1 MQSIS
6 LLIKRN
12 EYIMIEVRL
21 FATFREGREK
31 IYYMDAEKIKRA
43 SDALDI
49 LEIPQEEVAI
59 CLINGRHSSIDKE
72 VQNGDILAV
81 FPPVGGG

>member
-1 MQSIS
+1 
-6 LLIKRN
+6 
-12 EYIMIEVRL
+12 MIEIRL

-31 IYYMDAEKIKRA
+31 IYYMEAEKIKKV
-43 SDALDI
+43 SDALEI
-49 LEIPQEEVAI
+49 LRIPEEEVAI
-59 CLINGRHSSIDKE
+59 CLINGRHSSVEDE

>member
-1 MQSIS
+1 
-6 LLIKRN
+6 
-12 EYIMIEVRL
+12 MIEIRL

-31 IYYMDAEKIKRA
+31 IYYMEAEKIKKV
-43 SDALDI
+43 SDALEI
-49 LEIPQEEVAI
+49 LMIPEEEVAI
-59 CLINGRHSSIDKE
+59 CLINGRHSSVEAE